1 VTKKDTKKN
10 AGAVQSRST
19 QSAPKRAVK
28 KADKT
33 VQKGVTKAASATG
46 VSKKSGR
53 TAAKTPKKTLSRKT
67 TLSPKKAKQSAINP
81 TDLKSILTKA
91 ELEHFR
97 TLLIAK
103 LKEITGDVDHIEK
116 ESLRMSRQDATGD
129 LSSMPIH
136 MADIGSDNY
145 EQEFTLGLMNTER
158 KIVQEILMALR
169 RIDEGTFGM
178 CEGTGEPIPMARLE
192 AYPWARYCVRY
203 AEMIE
208 KGQVV
213 EVRNNSYSSGNY
225 ASVIG
230 VADSDD
236 EDEDDEEEDIEH
248 EDDEASED
256 DDEIIDF
263 VDDDDDEAE
272 EDDPYYN

>member
-1 VTKKDTKKN
+1 MTKKVTKKN
-10 AGAVQSRST
+10 AGAVQARSPQT
-19 QSAPKRAVK
+19 APKSAVK

-33 VQKGVTKAASATG
+33 VTKGAAKGTQPAAT
-46 VSKKSGR
+46 SKKNSR
-53 TAAKTPKKTLSRKT
+53 TAAKKPLSRK
-67 TLSPKKAKQSAINP
+67 LSSPQTKVKQSAISAKQ
-81 TDLKSILTKA
+81 LKSSLTKA

-97 TLLIAK
+97 TILVAK

-145 EQEFTLGLMNTER
+145 EQEFTLGLMSTER

-225 ASVIG
+225 ASVAGI
-230 VADSDD
+230 SDTGD
-236 EDEDDEEEDIEH
+236 GDEEDEDDEEVEQ
-248 EDDEASED
+248 EDDEAP
-256 DDEIIDF
+256 
-263 VDDDDDEAE
+263 DDDDELIDFDDDEDEDE
-272 EDDPYYN
+272 EADDDPYYN

>member
-1 VTKKDTKKN
+1 VAKKVTKKR
-10 AGAVQSRST
+10 AVAAKSGSPQP
-19 QSAPKRAVK
+19 APKKAVK
-28 KADKT
+28 KAGERIKN
-33 VQKGVTKAASATG
+33 VPK
-46 VSKKSGR
+46 
-53 TAAKTPKKTLSRKT
+53 TAAKTPKKKPARKT
-67 TLSPKKAKQSAINP
+67 SSVPTNTKQLNP
-81 TDLKSILTKA
+81 TPTELKTTLTKA
-91 ELEHFR
+91 ELGHFR
-97 TLLIAK
+97 TLLVAK

-158 KIVQEILMALR
+158 KIVHEILMALR

-178 CEGTGEPIPMARLE
+178 CEGTGESIPMTRLE

-225 ASVIG
+225 ASVVG
-230 VADSDD
+230 VADTED
-236 EDEDDEEEDIEH
+236 EEDDEEIDQD
-248 EDDEASED
+248 DDETPDED
-256 DDEIIDF
+256 DDVVDF
-263 VDDDDDEAE
+263 DDDDDDEY
-272 EDDPYYN
+272 DDEPYYN

>member
-1 VTKKDTKKN
+1 MAKKVTKQR
-10 AGAVQSRST
+10 AGVAKSGIAQT
-19 QSAPKRAVK
+19 APKKAVN
-28 KADKT
+28 KAN
-33 VQKGVTKAASATG
+33 KGVKDGSETASKTNNSTT
-46 VSKKSGR
+46 VSKK
-53 TAAKTPKKTLSRKT
+53 TTHIIPKKPKKKPARKT
-67 TLSPKKAKQSAINP
+67 SSVQNKTKQPDAIP
-81 TDLKSILTKA
+81 TDLKTTLTKA

-97 TLLIAK
+97 TLLIVK

-158 KIVQEILMALR
+158 KIVHEILMALR

-178 CEGTGEPIPMARLE
+178 CEGTGEPIPMTRLE
-192 AYPWARYCVRY
+192 VYPWARYCVRY

-213 EVRNNSYSSGNY
+213 EVRNNTYSSGNY
-225 ASVIG
+225 MSAEA
-230 VADSDD
+230 VADEED
-236 EDEDDEEEDIEH
+236 EDEIDQGDDETPEEDDDIVDFDAEDEEED
-248 EDDEASED
+248 DE
-256 DDEIIDF
+256 
-263 VDDDDDEAE
+263 
-272 EDDPYYN
+272 PYYN